1 MSGMAVSLVL
11 VAVVDVVIRRGLP
24 RRGAVSLMPG
34 ELAGRVVAPYV
45 TSWSEESVWDVPV
58 VLGEQGIAYADE
70 HVMDRDQDGVLWA
83 RCPVRRGW
91 GRPVFGEVH
100 PLRQRRAMR
109 RLLCQVCAGPADR
122 TKDGVLWLL
131 VDWRHDWPDWPNR
144 MGVIEPPICVPCARL
159 SVRVCPTL
167 RRRGAV
173 AVRARRYPVAGAF
186 GALYQPQGHAAV
198 FTGPGE
204 ACFEDPTI
212 RWIRATRL
220 IRQVDACILIEVDDL
235 PDGR

>member
-1 MSGMAVSLVL
+1 MAVSLVL

-173 AVRARRYPVAGAF
+173 AVRARRADRGFDHAHPVRECSGRCTSRKVMR
-186 GALYQPQGHAAV
+186 LCL
-198 FTGPGE
+198 PGRVRRVSR
-204 ACFEDPTI
+204 I
-212 RWIRATRL
+212 RRSGGSARRA
-220 IRQVDACILIEVDDL
+220 
-235 PDGR
+235 